1 MIMVTISAILQN
13 LMMTDDAID
22 WVTVYLVI
30 IWEESA
36 SMISGC
42 AFARI
47 LTSWSH
53 FKRPISW
60 EVHLRAVCQNVKAL
74 PLFRV
79 FDHLIRNQ
87 FPIYWLIWYLQGLVA
102 ILFANGTIDDNIWT
116 HIKDFVETQT
126 WNNWEERI
134 CQSFCNFNIL
144 CPKCL
149 IISLIFGHKFLK
161 SNEIWPA
168 RLCTGQSKKTTGFQ
182 EFFNTI
188 SQNHCWERIVND
200 IFTKELESLKVKF
213 AGKGGKAGK
222 GRKGGFS

>member
-1 MIMVTISAILQN
+1 MI
-13 LMMTDDAID
+13 
-22 WVTVYLVI
+22 
-30 IWEESA
+30 
-36 SMISGC
+36 
-42 AFARI
+42 FAV
-47 LTSWSH
+47 W
-53 FKRPISW
+53 
-60 EVHLRAVCQNVKAL
+60 
-74 PLFRV
+74 
-79 FDHLIRNQ
+79 
-87 FPIYWLIWYLQGLVA
+87 GLVA

-222 GRKGGFS
+222 GRKGGFSLTISLSAKSNSLVDMSWILGQKGLLRVTIVFSKGNFYFKPSKRLK